1 MSRSAPGHPA
11 RAVGLKD
18 EDRRAPGR
26 SPAGGLSPSDPPL
39 EGERIVKPGSSVRS
53 SALPAVLAV
62 LAILMGALSA
72 PVRLDGQVVEAPTDP
87 GVLPALLPPWIR
99 GLRDDVESILPR
111 DRWPTARWSLL
122 AVSLE
127 RGDTLVSA
135 DPDALLAPASNVKLL
150 TSAAA
155 MDALDPDF
163 HYTTYLLADGDI
175 AEGVLHGDLVLYG
188 TGDPTL
194 SEAEEGIRPAPFQE
208 MARTLKA
215 LGIRR
220 VNGDLVGDA
229 SLFRGPSRAPGWNPN
244 DFNDSFAAP
253 AAALAFTENLFVV
266 EVAPG
271 RSPGDRPR
279 VRLLP
284 EGATAEVVNE
294 VRTVSGAPRRGI
306 QLIRRS
312 PGDPIRVVGEIR
324 TGSPQVRRAI
334 TVEDPVL
341 HAASGLRAALER
353 EGIAVVGHTRV
364 VLDPE
369 ASVLTGG
376 RTWAPA
382 FGRPAPK
389 VLAAWRSPPLREILT
404 VVNQRS
410 HNLYADMVSFTLGH
424 VLGGDGSFEGGARA
438 TAGFLER
445 SGVPAEQVVLI
456 DGSGLSRNNRATA
469 GTFIRVLQ
477 EMSRGPYWADYLETL
492 PEAGGRSLRR
502 MGRSAAEGNLRAKT
516 GTIRAVSALS
526 GIVRASD
533 GEAVLFSILA
543 NDVPN
548 TWQAK
553 DLEDRI
559 GIRLAGAL
567 RPAPVAPVLDS
578 LVVEGVPGPGDRP
591 TRR

>member
-1 MSRSAPGHPA
+1 MVKLGCCGRLRARPLGLFLAAMVVGPPTFSAP
-11 RAVGLKD
+11 
-18 EDRRAPGR
+18 
-26 SPAGGLSPSDPPL
+26 LS
-39 EGERIVKPGSSVRS
+39 
-53 SALPAVLAV
+53 
-62 LAILMGALSA
+62 
-72 PVRLDGQVVEAPTDP
+72 GQVVEAPTDP
-87 GVLPALLPPWIR
+87 GTLPASLPPWIR

-111 DRWPTARWSLL
+111 DRWPTARWSVL

-135 DPDALLAPASNVKLL
+135 DPDALLAPASNVKLF

-163 HYTTYLLADGDI
+163 HYNTYLLAHGELVD
-175 AEGVLHGDLVLYG
+175 GVLHGDLVLYG

-194 SEAEEGIRPAPFQE
+194 SEAEGGIGAAPFHQ
-208 MARTLKA
+208 MARTLKL
-215 LGIRR
+215 LGIHR

-229 SLFRGPSRAPGWNPN
+229 SLFRGPSRAPGWNPD

-253 AAALAFTENLFVV
+253 VAALAFTENVFVV
-266 EVAPG
+266 EI
-271 RSPGDRPR
+271 SPGQSPG
-279 VRLLP
+279 VRARLRLIP
-284 EGATAEVVNE
+284 EGATTELINE
-294 VRTVSGAPRRGI
+294 VRTVAGAPRQGI
-306 QLIRRS
+306 HLVRRN
-312 PGDPIRVVGEIR
+312 PGDPIRVMGEIR
-324 TGSPQVRRAI
+324 IGGREVRRAI

-341 HAASGLRAALER
+341 HAASGLRVALER

-364 VLDPE
+364 VRDPD
-369 ASVLTGG
+369 ASVVTGR

-382 FGRPAPK
+382 FGRPAPQI
-389 VLAAWRSPPLREILT
+389 LAAWRSPPLREILT

-438 TAGFLER
+438 TTGFLER
-445 SGVPAEQVVLI
+445 SGVPPEQVVLI

-469 GTFIRVLQ
+469 GTFVRVLQ
-477 EMSRGPYWADYLETL
+477 AMSRGPHWSDYLETL

-516 GTIRAVSALS
+516 GTIRHVSALS

-548 TWQAK
+548 SWQAK

-559 GIRLAGAL
+559 GIRLAGTRRPVPVGPML
-567 RPAPVAPVLDS
+567 ESSVVNGGGVPSDRPA
-578 LVVEGVPGPGDRP
+578 GR
-591 TRR
+591 

>member
-1 MSRSAPGHPA
+1 M
-11 RAVGLKD
+11 
-18 EDRRAPGR
+18 
-26 SPAGGLSPSDPPL
+26 
-39 EGERIVKPGSSVRS
+39 KPGSSVRTPG
-53 SALPAVLAV
+53 LPMAPVV
-62 LAILMGALSA
+62 LAILMGLVWA
-72 PVRLDGQVVEAPTDP
+72 PTPAAGQVVEAPTDP

-163 HYTTYLLADGDI
+163 HYTTYLLADGEV

-194 SEAEEGIRPAPFQE
+194 SEAEGGIRPAPFQQ
-208 MARTLKA
+208 MARTLKGR
-215 LGIRR
+215 GIRR
-220 VNGDLVGDA
+220 VNGDLVADA
-229 SLFRGPSRAPGWNPN
+229 SLFKGPSRAPGWNPN

-266 EVAPG
+266 EVSPG

-284 EGATAEVVNE
+284 EGATAELVNE
-294 VRTVSGAPRRGI
+294 VRTVSGAPRRRI
-306 QLIRRS
+306 QLLRAN

-324 TGSPQVRRAI
+324 TGSTEVRRSI

-364 VLDPE
+364 VLDPQ
-369 ASVLTGG
+369 ASVLTGR

-382 FGRPAPK
+382 FGRPAPQ

-404 VVNQRS
+404 VVNQQS

-424 VLGGDGSFEGGARA
+424 ILGGDGSFEGGARA

-445 SGVPAEQVVLI
+445 NGIPPEQVVLI

-477 EMSRGPYWADYLETL
+477 TMSRGPHWADYLETL

-526 GIVRASD
+526 GIVRTSD

-559 GIRLAGAL
+559 GIRLAGNL
-567 RPAPVAPVLDS
+567 RTAPGASSVDS
-578 LVVEGVPGPGDRP
+578 IVVETAELAGNRP
-591 TRR
+591 SRR